1 MPLPTRSH
9 FHRHGCN
16 QRAVAQ
22 WANDNYLEV
31 VFVEENCS
39 SIIVR
44 RSNILDD
51 HEIKSSEFLPT
62 L

>member
-1 MPLPTRSH
+1 MPRPTRSH
-9 FHRHGCN
+9 FHPAM
-16 QRAVAQ
+16 AVIRGTVA

-44 RSNILDD
+44 RSNISDD
-51 HEIKSSEFLPT
+51 HETNGSEFLPI

>member
-9 FHRHGCN
+9 FHPAMAVISD
-16 QRAVAQ
+16 AVA

-51 HEIKSSEFLPT
+51 HATKGSEYLPI

>member
-1 MPLPTRSH
+1 MAVIS
-9 FHRHGCN
+9 G
-16 QRAVAQ
+16 AVAQ

>member
-9 FHRHGCN
+9 FHPAMAVIRG
-16 QRAVAQ
+16 AVAR
-22 WANDNYLEV
+22 ANDNYLEV

-51 HEIKSSEFLPT
+51 HETNGSEFLPI